1 MKKRRHRQKP
11 NAEKQLLL
19 FPEIKQVQ
27 KDRLPDVP
35 LIPAQPCVAF
45 CQRCGRI
52 NPGLHCPNCGQHHCP
67 SCGGN

>member
-1 MKKRRHRQKP
+1 MKKKRQPQKP
-11 NAEKQLLL
+11 KAGEQLLL

-45 CQRCGRI
+45 CQRCGQL
-52 NPGLHCPNCGQHHCP
+52 NPGLSCPRCGARRCA
-67 SCGGN
+67 SCGDL